1 MRIVILALATTCAAG
16 AAVAQPDTELARLKE
31 LDRKCEQA
39 RTEKLAPIR
48 RELIERCVRE
58 NKRAQADCEAEFG
71 DWGDTRPLASGGAR
85 GGKFYDLPECVAAA
99 RARAGYRQ

>member
-1 MRIVILALATTCAAG
+1 
-16 AAVAQPDTELARLKE
+16 LARLKE

-39 RTEKLAPIR
+39 RSEKLTPIR
-48 RELIERCVRE
+48 RELIGRCVRE
-58 NKRAQADCEAEFG
+58 NKRTHADCEAEFG
-71 DWGDTRPLASGGAR
+71 DWGDTRPLASGRAR